1 MKAIQFFAITA
12 LGAALFASCS
22 NEEELATGSYPSDNL
37 IRVTAGVNNDMT
49 RSDEAVTPTSLTQNF
64 SLTVVNNTN
73 DKYSYAN
80 EIFSPKGTEW
90 SCGKN
95 LLWQNL
101 STPVEIVALYPA
113 KDASTFSG
121 VYSKEDKSYGTITYG
136 VNSDQS
142 TAAEADDLLIY
153 HNANFVPKN
162 DLKAEK
168 LDIQFN
174 HAFCRV
180 DIEVT
185 IGTEFNASTG
195 LAENPIQRIRVE
207 GTKTTADISFASAEP
222 FFTVTP
228 SESGDATSITPTQG
242 DFTPAASATDQAVA
256 KYSCIVI
263 PQTADLKVLLH
274 TSDREF
280 EWTGSQMALVSG
292 KQYTLQLNMK
302 KSATARKFILRERES
317 EMITQKE
324 TEHEEDDKTPLHMG
338 SQPAPGRMQFGS

>member
-49 RSDEAVTPTSLTQNF
+49 RGDEATTALTKDF

-80 EIFSPKGTEW
+80 EIFSLSSGTEW
-90 SCGKN
+90 SCSNK

-101 STPVEIVALYPA
+101 ATPVEIVALYPA
-113 KDASTFSG
+113 TTANTFDG
-121 VYSKEDKSYGTITYG
+121 VYSKENKSYGTITYS

-142 TAAEADDLLIY
+142 KTDDANNDLLLY
-153 HNANFVPKN
+153 HNANFVPEN
-162 DLKAEK
+162 DLKAGK

-185 IGTEFNASTG
+185 IGSEFNATDG
-195 LAENPIQRIRVE
+195 LAANPIQGIRVE
-207 GTKTTADISFASAEP
+207 GTKTTAEISFASAEP

-228 SESGDATSITPTQG
+228 SESGDATSITPTPG
-242 DFTPAASATDQAVA
+242 DFTKAANATEQAVA
-256 KYSCIVI
+256 KYSCMVI

-274 TSDREF
+274 TSDREY
-280 EWTGSQMALVSG
+280 EWTGSQMTLESG

-302 KSATARKFILRERES
+302 KSATARKFILRER
-317 EMITQKE
+317 K
-324 TEHEEDDKTPLHMG
+324 
-338 SQPAPGRMQFGS
+338 

>member
-1 MKAIQFFAITA
+1 MKAKQFFAITA

-49 RSDEAVTPTSLTQNF
+49 RGDEAVTPTSLTQNF

-73 DKYSYAN
+73 DNFSYAN
-80 EIFSPKGTEW
+80 EIFSLKGGTEW

-113 KDASTFSG
+113 VDANTFSG
-121 VYSKEDKSYGTITYG
+121 VYSKENNTVGTITYS
-136 VNSDQS
+136 VNPDQS
-142 TAAEADDLLIY
+142 TADDANDLLLY
-153 HNANFVPKN
+153 HNANFVPEK
-162 DLKAEK
+162 DLQDGK

-185 IGTEFNASTG
+185 IGSEFNANNG
-195 LAENPIQRIRVE
+195 LAENPIQGISVG
-207 GTKTTADISFASAEP
+207 GTKIAAEIGFSETASPTITAK
-222 FFTVTP
+222 
-228 SESGDATSITPTQG
+228 GDAASITPTPG
-242 DFTPAASATDQAVA
+242 NFTPAASAANQAVA
-256 KYSCIVI
+256 RYSCMVI
-263 PQTADLKVLLH
+263 PQTADLNIVLH

-280 EWTGSQMALVSG
+280 EWTGSQMTLESG

-302 KSATARKFILRERES
+302 KSATAKKFILRER
-317 EMITQKE
+317 K
-324 TEHEEDDKTPLHMG
+324 
-338 SQPAPGRMQFGS
+338 

>member
-49 RSDEAVTPTSLTQNF
+49 RSDEAATALNKNF
-64 SLTVVNNTN
+64 SLTVVNQTN

-80 EIFSPKGTEW
+80 EIFSLSSGTEW
-90 SCGKN
+90 TCSNK

-113 KDASTFSG
+113 TDASTFSG
-121 VYSKEDKSYGTITYG
+121 VYSKENKSCGTITYG
-136 VNSDQS
+136 INPDQS
-142 TAAEADDLLIY
+142 TAAEANDLLLY

-162 DLKAEK
+162 DLNEEK

-185 IGTEFNASTG
+185 IGSEFNATNG
-195 LAENPIQRIRVE
+195 LAENPIQGIRVE
-207 GTKTTADISFASAEP
+207 GTKIAADINLASASP
-222 FFTVTP
+222 TITAK
-228 SESGDATSITPTQG
+228 GDATSITPTQG
-242 DFTPAASATDQAVA
+242 DFTPAASAANQAVA
-256 KYSCIVI
+256 RYSCMVI
-263 PQTADLKVLLH
+263 PQAADLNIVLH
-274 TSDREF
+274 TSDREY
-280 EWTGSQMALVSG
+280 EWTGPQMALESG

-302 KSATARKFILRERES
+302 KSATARKFILRER
-317 EMITQKE
+317 K
-324 TEHEEDDKTPLHMG
+324 
-338 SQPAPGRMQFGS
+338 

>member
-22 NEEELATGSYPSDNL
+22 NQEELATGSYPSDNL

-49 RSDEAVTPTSLTQNF
+49 RGDEATTALTKNF
-64 SLTVVNNTN
+64 SLTVVNQTN

-80 EIFSPKGTEW
+80 EIFSLNGGTEW
-90 SCGKN
+90 SCSNK

-101 STPVEIVALYPA
+101 TTPVEIVALYPA
-113 KDASTFSG
+113 TDASTFSG
-121 VYSKEDKSYGTITYG
+121 VYSKENKSYGTITYG

-142 TAAEADDLLIY
+142 TAAEADDLLLY

-162 DLKAEK
+162 DLKEEK

-185 IGTEFNASTG
+185 IGSEFNATTG
-195 LAENPIQRIRVE
+195 LAANPIQGIRVE
-207 GTKTTADISFASAEP
+207 GTKIAADINLASASP
-222 FFTVTP
+222 TITAK
-228 SESGDATSITPTQG
+228 GDATSIIPTQG
-242 DFTPAASATDQAVA
+242 DFTPAASAANQAVA

-263 PQTADLKVLLH
+263 PQTADLNIVLH
-274 TSDREF
+274 TSDREY
-280 EWTGSQMALVSG
+280 EWTGTQMKLESG
-292 KQYTLQLNMK
+292 KQYTLQLNMTN
-302 KSATARKFILRERES
+302 KSTTARKFILRER
-317 EMITQKE
+317 K
-324 TEHEEDDKTPLHMG
+324 
-338 SQPAPGRMQFGS
+338 

>member
-49 RSDEAVTPTSLTQNF
+49 RSDEAATALTKDF
-64 SLTVVNNTN
+64 SLTVVNQTN

-80 EIFSPKGTEW
+80 EIFSLNDGTEW
-90 SCGKN
+90 SCTNK

-113 KDASTFSG
+113 TDASTFSG
-121 VYSKEDKSYGTITYG
+121 VYSKENKSCGTITYG

-142 TAAEADDLLIY
+142 TAAEADDLLLY
-153 HNANFVPKN
+153 HKANFVPKN
-162 DLKAEK
+162 DLKEEK

-185 IGTEFNASTG
+185 IGNEFNATNS
-195 LAENPIQRIRVE
+195 LAENPIQGIRVE
-207 GTKTTADISFASAEP
+207 GTKIAADINFASASP
-222 FFTVTP
+222 TITAT
-228 SESGDATSITPTQG
+228 GDATSITPTPG
-242 DFTPAASATDQAVA
+242 DFTPAASAANQAIA
-256 KYSCIVI
+256 RYSCIVI
-263 PQTADLKVLLH
+263 PQTADLNIVLH
-274 TSDREF
+274 TSDREY
-280 EWTGSQMALVSG
+280 EWTGTQMALESG
-292 KQYTLQLNMK
+292 KQYTLQLNMTN
-302 KSATARKFILRERES
+302 KSTTARKFILRER
-317 EMITQKE
+317 K
-324 TEHEEDDKTPLHMG
+324 
-338 SQPAPGRMQFGS
+338 

>member
-49 RSDEAVTPTSLTQNF
+49 RGDEATTALTKDF
-64 SLTVVNNTN
+64 SLTVVNQTN

-80 EIFSPKGTEW
+80 EIFSLSSGTEW
-90 SCGKN
+90 TCSNK

-101 STPVEIVALYPA
+101 TTPVEIVALYPA
-113 KDASTFSG
+113 TEANTFSG
-121 VYSKEDKSYGTITYG
+121 VYSEENKSCGTITYG

-142 TAAEADDLLIY
+142 TPADADDLLLY

-162 DLKAEK
+162 DLKEEK

-185 IGTEFNASTG
+185 IGSEFNATNS
-195 LAENPIQRIRVE
+195 LAENPIQGIRVE
-207 GTKTTADISFASAEP
+207 GTQIAADINLASASP
-222 FFTVTP
+222 TITAK
-228 SESGDATSITPTQG
+228 GDATSIIPTPG
-242 DFTPAASATDQAVA
+242 NFTPAASSAAKAVA
-256 KYSCIVI
+256 RYSCMVI
-263 PQTADLKVLLH
+263 PQTADLNIVLH
-274 TSDREF
+274 ISDKEY
-280 EWTGSQMALVSG
+280 EWTGTQMALESG
-292 KQYTLQLNMK
+292 KQYTLKLNMTN
-302 KSATARKFILRERES
+302 KSTTARKFILRER
-317 EMITQKE
+317 K
-324 TEHEEDDKTPLHMG
+324 
-338 SQPAPGRMQFGS
+338 

>member
-49 RSDEAVTPTSLTQNF
+49 RGDEATTALTKDF

-80 EIFSPKGTEW
+80 EIFSLSSGTEW
-90 SCGKN
+90 TCSNK

-101 STPVEIVALYPA
+101 TTLVKIVALYPA
-113 KDASTFSG
+113 ADANTFSG
-121 VYSKEDKSYGTITYG
+121 VYSKENNTIGTITYG

-142 TAAEADDLLIY
+142 TADEADDLLLY
-153 HNANFVPKN
+153 HNTNFVPEK
-162 DLKAEK
+162 DLQDGK

-185 IGTEFNASTG
+185 IGSEFNATNS
-195 LAENPIQRIRVE
+195 LAENPIQGIRVE
-207 GTKTTADISFASAEP
+207 GTKIAAEINLASASP
-222 FFTVTP
+222 TITAK
-228 SESGDATSITPTQG
+228 GDATSITPTQR
-242 DFTPAASATDQAVA
+242 DFTPAASAANQAVA
-256 KYSCIVI
+256 RYSCIVI

-280 EWTGSQMALVSG
+280 EWTGSQMELKSG
-292 KQYTLQLNMK
+292 KQYTLQLNMTN
-302 KSATARKFILRERES
+302 KSTTARKFILRER
-317 EMITQKE
+317 K
-324 TEHEEDDKTPLHMG
+324 
-338 SQPAPGRMQFGS
+338 

>member
-22 NEEELATGSYPSDNL
+22 NQEELATGSYPRDNL

-49 RSDEAVTPTSLTQNF
+49 RGDEAVTPTSLTQNF

-73 DKYSYAN
+73 ANFSYAN
-80 EIFSPKGTEW
+80 EIFSLNGTEW

-113 KDASTFSG
+113 TAANTFSG
-121 VYSKEDKSYGTITYG
+121 VYSKENKSYGTITYS
-136 VNSDQS
+136 VKSDQS
-142 TAAEADDLLIY
+142 TADDDANDLLLY
-153 HNANFVPKN
+153 HNASFEPAK
-162 DLKAEK
+162 DLQDGK
-168 LDIQFN
+168 LNIEFN
-174 HAFCRV
+174 HAFCQV
-180 DIEVT
+180 DIEIT
-185 IGTEFNASTG
+185 IGSEFNANNG
-195 LAENPIQRIRVE
+195 LAENPIQGISVG
-207 GTKTTADISFASAEP
+207 GTQIAADISFASTAP

-228 SESGDATSITPTQG
+228 SESGEVTSIIPTER
-242 DFTPAASATDQAVA
+242 DFTPASNATAKAVA

-280 EWTGSQMALVSG
+280 EWNGTKMTLESG

-302 KSATARKFILRERES
+302 KSATARKFILRER
-317 EMITQKE
+317 K
-324 TEHEEDDKTPLHMG
+324 
-338 SQPAPGRMQFGS
+338 

>member
-22 NEEELATGSYPSDNL
+22 NEEGLATGSYPSDNL

-49 RSDEAVTPTSLTQNF
+49 RSDEAVTPTPLTQNF

-80 EIFSPKGTEW
+80 EIFSLNGTEW

-101 STPVEIVALYPA
+101 TTPVEIVALYPA
-113 KDASTFSG
+113 TAASTFSG
-121 VYSKEDKSYGTITYG
+121 VYSKEDKSYGTITYS

-142 TAAEADDLLIY
+142 KADDDANDLLLY
-153 HNANFVPKN
+153 HNASFLPKDN
-162 DLKAEK
+162 LKDGK

-185 IGTEFNASTG
+185 IGSEFNASTG
-195 LAENPIQRIRVE
+195 LAANPIQGISVG
-207 GTKTTADISFASAEP
+207 GTQIAADINLASASP
-222 FFTVTP
+222 TITAK
-228 SESGDATSITPTQG
+228 GDAASITPTQV
-242 DFTPAASATDQAVA
+242 DFTPATSESAKAVA
-256 KYSCIVI
+256 RYSCIVI
-263 PQTADLKVLLH
+263 PQNAALKVLLH

-280 EWTGSQMALVSG
+280 EWTGSQMELVSG

-302 KSATARKFILRERES
+302 KSATARKFILRER
-317 EMITQKE
+317 K
-324 TEHEEDDKTPLHMG
+324 
-338 SQPAPGRMQFGS
+338 

>member
-22 NEEELATGSYPSDNL
+22 NKEELATGSYPSDNL

-49 RSDEAVTPTSLTQNF
+49 RGSEATTALTKDF

-80 EIFSPKGTEW
+80 EIFSLSGGTEW
-90 SCGKN
+90 SCSNK

-113 KDASTFSG
+113 TDANTFSG
-121 VYSKEDKSYGTITYG
+121 VYSKENKSYGTITYG
-136 VNSDQS
+136 VKPDQS
-142 TAAEADDLLIY
+142 TDDKTNDLLLY

-162 DLKAEK
+162 DLKEEK

-185 IGTEFNASTG
+185 IGSEFNATNG
-195 LAENPIQRIRVE
+195 LAENPIKGIRVE
-207 GTKTTADISFASAEP
+207 GTKTTAEIGFVSTEP

-228 SESGDATSITPTQG
+228 SESGDATSITPTPG
-242 DFTPAASATDQAVA
+242 NFTSAASATDQAVA

-263 PQTADLKVLLH
+263 PQAATLKVVLH
-274 TSDREF
+274 TSDREY
-280 EWTGSQMALVSG
+280 EWTGSQMELKSG
-292 KQYTLQLNMK
+292 KQYTLQLNMTN
-302 KSATARKFILRERES
+302 KSATARKFILRER
-317 EMITQKE
+317 K
-324 TEHEEDDKTPLHMG
+324 
-338 SQPAPGRMQFGS
+338 

>member
-22 NEEELATGSYPSDNL
+22 NQEELETGSYPSDNL

-49 RSDEAVTPTSLTQNF
+49 RSDEATTALNKNF

-80 EIFSPKGTEW
+80 EIFSLSSGTEW
-90 SCGKN
+90 TCSNK

-101 STPVEIVALYPA
+101 TTPVEIVALYPA
-113 KDASTFSG
+113 TEANTFSG
-121 VYSKEDKSYGTITYG
+121 VYSKENKSYGTITYS

-142 TAAEADDLLIY
+142 IAAEADDLLLY
-153 HNANFVPKN
+153 HNARFVPKN
-162 DLKAEK
+162 DLKEEK

-185 IGTEFNASTG
+185 IGSEFNATNG
-195 LAENPIQRIRVE
+195 LAVNPIQGIRVE
-207 GTKTTADISFASAEP
+207 GTKTTADIDLASASP
-222 FFTVTP
+222 TITAK
-228 SESGDATSITPTQG
+228 GDATSITPTPG

-256 KYSCIVI
+256 RYSCIVI
-263 PQTADLKVLLH
+263 PQTAYLNIVLH
-274 TSDREF
+274 TSDKEY
-280 EWTGSQMALVSG
+280 EWTGSQMELESG
-292 KQYTLQLNMK
+292 KQYTLKLNMTK
-302 KSATARKFILRERES
+302 KSTTARKFILRER
-317 EMITQKE
+317 K
-324 TEHEEDDKTPLHMG
+324 
-338 SQPAPGRMQFGS
+338 

>member
-22 NEEELATGSYPSDNL
+22 NQEELATGSYPSDNL

-49 RSDEAVTPTSLTQNF
+49 RGDEATTALTKNF

-80 EIFSPKGTEW
+80 EIFSLSSGTEW
-90 SCGKN
+90 TCSNK

-101 STPVEIVALYPA
+101 TTPVEIVALYPA
-113 KDASTFSG
+113 TDASTFSG
-121 VYSKEDKSYGTITYG
+121 VYSKENKSYGTITYG

-142 TAAEADDLLIY
+142 TAAEADDLLLY

-162 DLKAEK
+162 DLKEEK

-185 IGTEFNASTG
+185 IGSEFNATTG
-195 LAENPIQRIRVE
+195 LAANPIQGIRVE
-207 GTKTTADISFASAEP
+207 GTKIAADINLASASP
-222 FFTVTP
+222 TITAK
-228 SESGDATSITPTQG
+228 GDATSIIPTQG
-242 DFTPAASATDQAVA
+242 DFTPAASAANQAVA
-256 KYSCIVI
+256 RYSCMVI
-263 PQTADLKVLLH
+263 PQTADLNIVLH
-274 TSDREF
+274 TSDREY
-280 EWTGSQMALVSG
+280 EWTGSQMKLESG
-292 KQYTLQLNMK
+292 KQYTLQLSMK
-302 KSATARKFILRERES
+302 KSATARKFILRER
-317 EMITQKE
+317 K
-324 TEHEEDDKTPLHMG
+324 
-338 SQPAPGRMQFGS
+338 